1 MKLNEAASA
10 LASLAQP
17 SRLRLFRLLVSGPE
31 GGLCA
36 GDLSK
41 RLKIP
46 KPTLSF
52 HLKEL
57 SHAGLIQCRRD
68 GRSLFYEI
76 KTARVRRLMGF
87 LTEDCCQGRP
97 ELCLPG
103 QVETCCETA
112 NKNQRIT

>member
-1 MKLNEAASA
+1 MEINKAAMV
-10 LASLAQP
+10 LGTLAQP
-17 SRLRLFRLLVSGPE
+17 SRLRVFRMLVGAPE

-36 GDLSK
+36 GDISK

-57 SHAGLIQCRRD
+57 TNAGIVVSRKE
-68 GRSLFYEI
+68 GRSMFYEI
-76 KTARVRRLMGF
+76 SGSRVQQLMRF

-97 ELCLPG
+97 ELCLPKSKAP
-103 QVETCCETA
+103 CCET
-112 NKNQRIT
+112 TG

>member
-1 MKLNEAASA
+1 MEIKKAASI
-10 LASLAQP
+10 LASLAQL
-17 SRLRLFRLLVSGPE
+17 SRLRVFRILVGAPE
-31 GGLCA
+31 RGLCA
-36 GDLSK
+36 GEISK

-57 SHAGLIQCRRD
+57 INAGIVVSRRE

-76 KTARVRRLMGF
+76 CGSRVQQLMGF

-97 ELCLPG
+97 ELCLPKPIAA
-103 QVETCCETA
+103 CCETA
-112 NKNQRIT
+112 Q

>member
-1 MKLNEAASA
+1 M

-17 SRLRLFRLLVSGPE
+17 SRLRVFRILVGAPE

-36 GDLSK
+36 GDISK

-57 SHAGLIQCRRD
+57 SNTGLIQVRRD

-76 KTARVRRLMGF
+76 SCSRVQQLMAF
-87 LTEDCCQGRP
+87 LTDDCCQGRP
-97 ELCLPG
+97 ELCFP
-103 QVETCCETA
+103 TSANACCEVA
-112 NKNQRIT
+112 D